1 MLNVSSS
8 CLALI
13 FAFSACSGV
22 IFPPKS
28 HISCAIAAIVSCTV
42 IYQQARNQAI
52 SHALDGLLCTR

>member
-28 HISCAIAAIVSCTV
+28 HISYAIAAIVSRTV
-42 IYQQARNQAI
+42 LYQLVQNQAI
-52 SHALDGLLCTR
+52 SHTLDDLLGTR